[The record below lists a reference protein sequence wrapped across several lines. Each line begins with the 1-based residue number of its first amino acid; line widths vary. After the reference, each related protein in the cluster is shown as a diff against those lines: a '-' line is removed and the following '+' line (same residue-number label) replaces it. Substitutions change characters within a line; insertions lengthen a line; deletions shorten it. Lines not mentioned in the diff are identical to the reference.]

1 MEITQ
6 NTEMQIKYGGYQGF
20 KAKFDFVMNKTAS
33 YFVEIGQM
41 LKEARDTDIL
51 RGSGYSGMGDFAA
64 KEYGLRPD
72 QTSRFIAIAEKF
84 GDGRGDLLPEYAN
97 HGYTKLSEMLTLPDA
112 VVEAIPPELSRED
125 IRTIKDE
132 VQKEQETTPL
142 EVMMEGD
149 PEEED
154 ELKAMLRAYFAGRP
168 EDAKR
173 AMRTMLDHENGDN
186 IRDYV
191 LEALEPSGVGVL
203 QSRPEGMG
211 RVMLT
216 FSGIDRLPKL
226 TIVRRDESRD
236 VEWPE
241 IWIDMAEIFK
251 EMPAPAIEEET
262 PEPQKEEKLKIAP
275 AQTEEQKDVE
285 AEKAEAAAGGNDS
298 DAHGREG
305 AGGSSQNSEL
315 LPESDGNQKT
325 EVKGPLPEP
334 QTPEPMN
341 HSEPD
346 PYKALRGS
354 EEGRNCIVAIKTKA
368 HNLETICKDAARL
381 KADEERYMVQD
392 LVEKFELE
400 AQDMQKTLEEFLA
413 VRLKEEAET

>member
-6 NTEMQIKYGGYQGF
+6 DTEMQIKYGGYQGF

-84 GDGRGDLLPEYAN
+84 GDGRGDLLPEYAT
-97 HGYTKLSEMLTLPDA
+97 HGYTKLSEMLTLPESVA
-112 VVEAIPPELSRED
+112 EAIPPELSRED

-149 PEEED
+149 PEED
-154 ELKAMLRAYFAGRP
+154 ELKAMIRAYFTGRP

-173 AMRTMLDHENGDN
+173 AMRTMLDHENGDD

-216 FSGIDRLPKL
+216 FSGIDKVPKL
-226 TIVRRDESRD
+226 TIVRKDEIRD
-236 VEWPE
+236 VDWAE
-241 IWIDMAEIFK
+241 IWEQVEEILNVMPMPVDEPEK
-251 EMPAPAIEEET
+251 E

-275 AQTEEQKDVE
+275 AQMNPPEEPKDKQPEQDRTTENPGSAAESEATTAVE
-285 AEKAEAAAGGNDS
+285 APAAGKSEEAGPERAYQSAEFRKEWTEIREDALKIAKYAETLEAVPTDTWRS
-298 DAHGREG
+298 DISMIDTDMTFLGMKIRG
-305 AGGSSQNSEL
+305 L
-315 LPESDGNQKT
+315 LGKY
-325 EVKGPLPEP
+325 K
-334 QTPEPMN
+334 
-341 HSEPD
+341 EPD
-346 PYKALRGS
+346 
-354 EEGRNCIVAIKTKA
+354 VAEQQSQMKK
-368 HNLETICKDAARL
+368 
-381 KADEERYMVQD
+381 
-392 LVEKFELE
+392 
-400 AQDMQKTLEEFLA
+400 
-413 VRLKEEAET
+413 